1 MVKKY
6 ARKKVKKYARKNVR
20 IETARGEVE
29 ASGRGSSH
37 GHWKLWGVSLAM
49 QSAIEEFAHKPR
61 ADGRS
66 RGGDKEAEEEEE
78 EGGGGGDEADMK
90 PNNPHPTNTQQG

>member
-1 MVKKY
+1 MSEDMSENMLE
-6 ARKKVKKYARKNVR
+6 RMPENMSERRSENMPER
-20 IETARGEVE
+20 MSELE

-37 GHWKLWGVSLAM
+37 GHWELWGVSVAM
-49 QSAIEEFAHKPR
+49 QSAIEEFAHKPG

-78 EGGGGGDEADMK
+78 EEMRL
-90 PNNPHPTNTQQG
+90 T